1 MSPRTRPKAG
11 DSPVALRTRDIADLA
26 ITSGYPCISVI
37 LSTKPAARM
46 TRDDRSRLNDLVVD
60 VERQLAER
68 NVTNRSL
75 LMEKLA
81 DQVDSAIDHSTD
93 RGLCIYVNRAVARS
107 FRLPQSVTS
116 RAVVESTFATRP
128 LIAALHRMP
137 PHVVL
142 LLHPT
147 CAHLYAAEDGGLRP
161 VGRYEPFGGGRPIRV
176 PGAGQAGAT
185 GGRAE
190 LTARFLHGVDRMLG
204 DYRADHPSPLVLM
217 GPPRLLDEFCTF
229 SGNLERLAG
238 RVDDRDCATALD
250 LALAGITSVEAY
262 LRTRRDDALELLRQA
277 EADRPTD
284 VASGIEQ
291 CWRTLGRRR
300 PAMLLVEENFIS
312 PGTTAPGH
320 HVAANVTRGATGSA
334 SGDATGEAGGHV
346 SGAADVH
353 DLVDDLMEQVIL
365 LGGQLALVADGDL
378 RAHDRIALVLRR

>member
-11 DSPVALRTRDIADLA
+11 GSPVALRTRDIADLA
-26 ITSGYPCISVI
+26 ITSGYPCISV
-37 LSTKPAARM
+37 LLPTKPASRM
-46 TRDDRSRLNDLVVD
+46 TAEDRSRLDDLVRA
-60 VERQLAER
+60 VERTLAER
-68 NVTNRSL
+68 GAMNRSAL
-75 LMEKLA
+75 LDKLSE
-81 DQVDSAIDHSTD
+81 QVDRAGNQPTD

-107 FRLPQSVTS
+107 FRLPQPVTA

-147 CAHLYAAEDGGLRP
+147 CAHLYASEDGGLRP

-176 PGAGQAGAT
+176 PGAGQPGAAE
-185 GGRAE
+185 GRSE

-204 DYRADHPSPLVLM
+204 DYRADHPSPLVLV

-250 LALAGITSVEAY
+250 LALVGITSVEAY
-262 LRTRRDDALELLRQA
+262 LRTRRDDALALLRQT

-291 CWRTLGRRR
+291 CWRALGRRR

-312 PGTTAPGH
+312 PGTTAPGRH
-320 HVAANVTRGATGSA
+320 ASANATRNATGKA
-334 SGDATGEAGGHV
+334 TGDAAGHV

-378 RAHDRIALVLRR
+378 PAHDRIALVLRR